1 VNDKEMIM
9 EEWFKYHKA
18 NIIQEE
24 DIKVLEWRK
33 PGSGYYGVTYIFHG
47 FHMFVSGDLGD
58 AVFRFS
64 EQARPERIANY
75 SLDYFESKMTAYHE
89 PTKDFNPDKAKKYLE
104 EMKQENEGLF
114 RDDTYEELLKLADGC
129 NSVSGWL
136 EGLSYGN
143 YLGDIDDSWE
153 WLPKIGNETP
163 SRVKA
168 YLIGIKM
175 ANEQLNG
182 VKANA

>member
-1 VNDKEMIM
+1 MNDKEMFM

-18 NIIQEE
+18 KIIQEE

-33 PGSGYYGVTYIFHG
+33 PGSGYYGVTYIFNG
-47 FHMFVSGDLGD
+47 YYMFVSGDLGD
-58 AVFRFS
+58 AVFRFT
-64 EQARPERIANY
+64 EQARLERIANY

-104 EMKQENEGLF
+104 EMKQENEELF

-168 YLIGIKM
+168 YLIGLKM

-182 VKANA
+182 VKSNA

>member
-1 VNDKEMIM
+1 MNDKEMIM

-18 NIIQEE
+18 KIIQEE

-33 PGSGYYGVTYIFHG
+33 PGSGYYGVTYIFNG
-47 FHMFVSGDLGD
+47 FYMFVSGDLGD
-58 AVFRFS
+58 AVFRFT

-75 SLDYFESKMTAYHE
+75 PLSYFEEKMTAYHE
-89 PTKDFNPDKAKKYLE
+89 PAKDFNPDKAKKYLE
-104 EMKQENEGLF
+104 EMKQENEELF
-114 RDDTYEELLKLADGC
+114 PDDTYEELLKLADSC
-129 NSVSGWL
+129 HSVAGWVDR
-136 EGLSYGN
+136 LSYDG
-143 YLGDIDDSWE
+143 YMDTISDSWE

-168 YLIGIKM
+168 YLIGLKM

-182 VKANA
+182 VKVNA